1 MIKIIFVLFMC
12 IYSLYAKDITL
23 GIVPQQSPLKLSKT
37 WLEITKYLN
46 EQTGLNIVFKT
57 EKSIPEFEK
66 KLYEGSYDLAYMN
79 PYHFIVA
86 NEKQN
91 YEAFLRAKKNIVGIL
106 VSKDDNVDFSFENL
120 KGKKFLFPA
129 PNAFAATLLAK
140 FELKNK
146 YNFDIDEHAEVLYVN
161 SHDSVYKGVS
171 RDVGYIGGGIVRT
184 FNSFVDTN
192 DKEKIKIVYTTQDYP
207 SHPFAYN
214 PKIPTQ
220 IVEKIQDAF
229 MKMPKELKD
238 TLSIKEFKI
247 INSSE
252 YDVIKDIKLK

>member
-1 MIKIIFVLFMC
+1 MIKIVLF
-12 IYSLYAKDITL
+12 IVLFLFSLQAKDITL

-66 KLYEGSYDLAYMN
+66 KLYAGSYDLAYMN

-91 YEAFLRAKKNIVGIL
+91 YQAFLRAKKNIVGIL

-129 PNAFAATLLAK
+129 PNAFAATLLVK

-146 YNFDIDEHAEVLYVN
+146 YNFDIDEHSEVLYVN
-161 SHDSVYKGVS
+161 SHDSVYKGIS

-184 FNSFVDTN
+184 FNNFVDAN
-192 DKEKIKIVYTTQDYP
+192 DKEKIKIVYKTEDYP

-214 PKIPTQ
+214 PRISKDTI
-220 IVEKIQDAF
+220 EKIQDAF
-229 MKMPKELKD
+229 MKMPKDLKD
-238 TLSIKEFKI
+238 SLSINEFKI
-247 INSSE
+247 IDTSE
-252 YDVIKDIKLK
+252 YDVIKNIKLK